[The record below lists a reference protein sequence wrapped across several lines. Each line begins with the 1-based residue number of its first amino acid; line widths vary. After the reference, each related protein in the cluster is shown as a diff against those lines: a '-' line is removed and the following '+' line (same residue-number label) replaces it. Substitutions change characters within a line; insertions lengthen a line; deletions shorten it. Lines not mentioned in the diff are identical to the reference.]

1 MKVSVWFFYLF
12 FTGNIC
18 DTDKRPQKKNHPEN
32 IDIKSFFQSNFP
44 KPTLDLCR
52 MFKVK
57 FYCICLFYFVFSYH
71 FQDGAEVKTSKDL
84 RIYAMGRKRFLQI
97 MKCQVSDSGM
107 YTCDAG
113 DAATSC
119 TVEVYG
125 TV

>member
-1 MKVSVWFFYLF
+1 
-12 FTGNIC
+12 
-18 DTDKRPQKKNHPEN
+18 
-32 IDIKSFFQSNFP
+32 
-44 KPTLDLCR
+44 

-71 FQDGAEVKTSKDL
+71 FQDRAEVKTSKDL

-125 TV
+125 TVYYVKWYQLDGNQVLKQL